1 MLGAIKYNLANLT
14 NLHGRDARQTFWYYV
29 LFLYIIQMVAG
40 MLIAIPMMV
49 EMFGQMFEGIRAG
62 ADPRQMNALM
72 FGAMNGP
79 IEASMWLA
87 MGLGAASLLAL
98 AASLVRRLH
107 DSDLSG
113 WWSLL
118 PGLIY
123 LANLIHMPTQ
133 IEQTRE
139 LLAKVAEMPQP
150 PSQLEMMQGQE
161 LTMVLAY
168 LPIVLLVIMGVR
180 KSSPGPNRFG
190 DAPVSF

>member
-1 MLGAIKYNLANLT
+1 MLGSIKYNLANLT
-14 NLHGRDARQTFWYYV
+14 NPQGRDARQTFWYYV
-29 LFLYIIQMVAG
+29 LFLYLIQMVAG